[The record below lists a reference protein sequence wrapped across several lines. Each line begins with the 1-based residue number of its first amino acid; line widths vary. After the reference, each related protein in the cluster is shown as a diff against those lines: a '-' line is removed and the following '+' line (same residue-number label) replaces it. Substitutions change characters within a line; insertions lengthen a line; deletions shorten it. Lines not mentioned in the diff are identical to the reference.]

1 MAASAG
7 NAIGMYGSIQKNIE
21 AKKMQRKGQEGIDSF
36 KWMDLE
42 NAYSDTTISTAGGEL
57 QMENAA
63 TNTASMVDAARS
75 AGSRGLVGS
84 LESIQAN
91 NNQIAGQVAAN
102 WDAQQ
107 KGIDFAKA
115 GDKGVLRGMNEVRQS
130 NELAGYGQMM
140 GVGMDMKYQSYADM
154 QATGNAQ
161 SQHNME
167 LFKTFGSSMG
177 GGGMGG
183 GK

>member
-1 MAASAG
+1 MAASVG
-7 NAIGMYGSIQKNIE
+7 NAVGMYGAITKNIE
-21 AKKMQRKGQEGIDSF
+21 AKKMQRKGQEGIDNF
-36 KWMDLE
+36 EWMKLD
-42 NAYSDTTISTAGGEL
+42 NAYSDTSISTAGGEL

-63 TNTASMVDAARS
+63 TNTASMVEAARS
-75 AGSRGLVGS
+75 GGTRGLVGS
-84 LESIQAN
+84 LGAIQAN
-91 NNQIAGQVAAN
+91 SNQVAGQVGAN

-107 KGIDFAKA
+107 KAIDFAKA
-115 GDKGVLRGMNEVRQS
+115 EDRAQIRGMNEVRQS

-167 LFKTFGSSMG
+167 LFKTFG
-177 GGGMGG
+177 GGMGG

>member
-7 NAIGMYGSIQKNIE
+7 NAVGMYGAIAKNIE
-21 AKKMQRKGQEGIDSF
+21 AKKMQSKGQEGIDNF
-36 KWMDLE
+36 EWMDLE
-42 NAYSDTTISTAGGEL
+42 NSYSDTSISTAGGEL

-63 TNTASMVDAARS
+63 TNTAAMVEAARS
-75 AGSRGLVGS
+75 GGTRGLVGS
-84 LESIQAN
+84 LEAIQAN
-91 NNQIAGQVAAN
+91 SNQVAGQVGAN

-107 KGIDFAKA
+107 KAIDFAKA
-115 GDKGVLRGMNEVRQS
+115 GDKGVIRGMNEIRQG

-177 GGGMGG
+177 GGMGG